1 MPDWRRPRRRR
12 TVVAEMS
19 VSPPAMPAPR
29 CTECGSP
36 LAARVLDWGIVTVG
50 DLSVPFRRETDFV
63 LCELCLSTFRIE
75 DVRDGLA
82 RPV

>member
-12 TVVAEMS
+12 SVLAEMS

-36 LAARVLDWGIVTVG
+36 LVARVLPGGAVALG
-50 DLSVPFRRETDFV
+50 DVSIPFRRDTDFV

-75 DVRDGLA
+75 DVRDGLS

>member
-1 MPDWRRPRRRR
+1 M
-12 TVVAEMS
+12 AEMS
-19 VSPPAMPAPR
+19 VSPTAMLAPR

-36 LAARVLDWGIVTVG
+36 LAARVLPEVVVTVG

-63 LCELCLSTFRIE
+63 LCERCLATYRIE
-75 DVRDGLA
+75 DVRDGFS